1 MPRYFTIDQA
11 ELVLPDV
18 ERALRD
24 ALFHK
29 SEAMQA
35 QRELERTS
43 ERIRLLGGVRVNP
56 AELMALRARLDTS
69 AASLKEAIEQVEELG
84 AQIKDLD
91 IGLIDFL
98 ARFRDRDVWL
108 CWKLGEASIGFWHG
122 LEEGFRGR
130 KPIDQEFLE
139 GHSGDDGHS
148 GGDGRS
154 SKGGSSGPPSGR
166 LN

>member
-1 MPRYFTIDQA
+1 MPRYFTVAQA
-11 ELVLPDV
+11 ERILPEV

-29 SEAMQA
+29 AEATNA
-35 QRELERTS
+35 HRELERTS
-43 ERIRLLGGVRVNP
+43 ERIRTMGGMRVNP
-56 AELMALRARLDTS
+56 AELMAARARLETS
-69 AASLKEAIEQVEELG
+69 AAALKDAIEQVEELG

-108 CWKLGEASIGFWHG
+108 CWKLGESRIGFWHG

-139 GHSGDDGHS
+139 GHESE
-148 GGDGRS
+148 DGRADA
-154 SKGGSSGPPSGR
+154 SGR